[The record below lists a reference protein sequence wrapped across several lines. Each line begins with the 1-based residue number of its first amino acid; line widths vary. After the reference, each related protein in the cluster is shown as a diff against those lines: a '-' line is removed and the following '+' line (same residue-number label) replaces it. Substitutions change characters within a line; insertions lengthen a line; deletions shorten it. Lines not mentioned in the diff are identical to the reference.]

1 MSARQRFDGRMWDV
15 DKILTV
21 LGIHFGEVDGFGHA
35 MHAAWRIRTLIAV
48 QREYHVARQG
58 SPKYG
63 LDWKKNLKK
72 EIKEFLKTQQLP
84 YSAMRDGIAAI
95 RTAELT
101 TWAQSG
107 QPVATIKND
116 RRNVAILRSIAH
128 ER

>member
-1 MSARQRFDGRMWDV
+1 MTVRQRFDGRMWDV

-21 LGIHFGEVDGFGHA
+21 LGIHYGEVDGFGHA
-35 MHAAWRIRTLIAV
+35 IHAAWRIRTLIAV

-72 EIKEFLKTQQLP
+72 EIQEYVATNKLP
-84 YSAMRDGIAAI
+84 YSALRDGISAI

-101 TWAQSG
+101 TWAQAG
-107 QPVATIKND
+107 QPIATVKGQ
-116 RRNVAILRSIAH
+116 RHNVALLRPVAVD
-128 ER
+128 R